1 MTFHHEEKVWSVM
14 AIEAATILPFA
25 PHLPTPAPPSLFL
38 TGPTLPSALFSPI
51 RLGGLDLRNRI
62 VISPM
67 CQYSAVDGNAQDWH
81 LMHLGQL
88 AISGAGMLTIEATAI
103 SAEGRI
109 TPGCLGLYSDA
120 NEAALARV
128 LAAIRP
134 HSGIPIAMQIG
145 HAGRKSS
152 SREPWNGGQL
162 IPADEPGGW
171 VPAGP
176 SGLSHLPGEA
186 PVRAMTAQDIQDVLA
201 QFVATAR
208 RADRLGIDA
217 LELHGAHGYLLHS
230 FLSPIANQRTDG
242 YGGSLA
248 NRMRLVLEVFDAV
261 RANWPAAKPLGVRI
275 SASDWVEGGWDVD
288 QSIALARELQSRGC
302 DWLDCSSGGVA
313 PALQKIKLGPGYQ
326 VPFAESIR
334 KAVPGLPIMAVGLIT
349 DPHQAEAIIASGQAD
364 MVALARAMLYNP
376 RWPWHAAAALGA
388 SVEAPKQY
396 WRCAPREF
404 PDVLGKVTTGQR

>member
-1 MTFHHEEKVWSVM
+1 M
-14 AIEAATILPFA
+14 
-25 PHLPTPAPPSLFL
+25 
-38 TGPTLPSALFSPI
+38 PSALFSPI
-51 RLGGLDLRNRI
+51 DLGGLSLRNRI

-67 CQYSAVDGNAQDWH
+67 CQYSAIDGNAQDWH

-88 AISGAGMLTIEATAI
+88 AISGAGMLTIEATAV
-103 SAEGRI
+103 SPEGRI

-128 LAAIRP
+128 LKAIRP
-134 HSGIPIAMQIG
+134 HSGVPVAMQIG

-162 IPADEPGGW
+162 IPAGESDAWLP
-171 VPAGP
+171 VGP
-176 SGLSHLPGEA
+176 SAIPHLPGEA
-186 PVRAMTAQDIQDVLA
+186 PVREMTLPDIRDLID

-208 RADRLGIDA
+208 RANRLGIDA

-230 FLSPIANQRTDG
+230 FLSPVANQRTDA

-275 SASDWVEGGWDVD
+275 SASDWVEGGWDID
-288 QSIALARELQSRGC
+288 QSIVLATELQARGC
-302 DWLDCSSGGVA
+302 NWLDCSSGGVA
-313 PALQKIKLGPGYQ
+313 PALQKIKVGPGYQ
-326 VPFAESIR
+326 VPFAEAIR

-349 DPHQAEAIIASGQAD
+349 DPHQAEAIVASGQAD

-388 SVEAPKQY
+388 SVEAPRQY

>member
-1 MTFHHEEKVWSVM
+1 M
-14 AIEAATILPFA
+14 P
-25 PHLPTPAPPSLFL
+25 
-38 TGPTLPSALFSPI
+38 
-51 RLGGLDLRNRI
+51 NRI

-67 CQYSAVDGNAQDWH
+67 CQYSAVDGSAQDWH

-88 AISGAGMLTIEATAI
+88 AISGAGMLVIEATAV
-103 SAEGRI
+103 SAESRI

-128 LAAIRP
+128 LRAIR
-134 HSGIPIAMQIG
+134 STSDIPVAMQIG
-145 HAGRKSS
+145 HAGRKAS

-162 IPADEPGGW
+162 IPPGEPGAW
-171 VPAGP
+171 LPSGP
-176 SGLSHLPGEA
+176 SALSHMPGEA
-186 PVRAMTAQDIQDVLA
+186 PVHAMTADEIAALIT
-201 QFVATAR
+201 QFAATAQ

-230 FLSPIANQRTDG
+230 FLSPLANQRTDA

-261 RANWPAAKPLGVRI
+261 RAVWPAHKPLGVRI
-275 SASDWVEGGWDVD
+275 SASDWVEGGWDLD
-288 QSIALARELQSRGC
+288 QSITLARELHARGC
-302 DWLDCSSGGVA
+302 NWLDCSSGGLA
-313 PALQKIKLGPGYQ
+313 PALQKITLGPGYQ
-326 VPFAESIR
+326 VPFAEAIR

-349 DPHQAEAIIASGQAD
+349 DPHQAEAIIASGQSD

-388 SVEAPKQY
+388 SVSAPKQY

-404 PDVLGKVTTGQR
+404 PDVLGKVKTGQR